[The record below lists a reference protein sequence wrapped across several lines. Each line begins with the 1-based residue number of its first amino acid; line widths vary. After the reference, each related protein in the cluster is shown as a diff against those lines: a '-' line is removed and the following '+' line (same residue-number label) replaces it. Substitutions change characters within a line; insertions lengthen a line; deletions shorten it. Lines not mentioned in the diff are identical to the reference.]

1 MVFLC
6 EILQVDKFEGPDWKY
21 DYSFFIILLKNTNI
35 MHFWSKIPKPG
46 CIFGPKLKHFCFSCK
61 ILQLDKFEAIDFKYD
76 NIVF

>member
-1 MVFLC
+1 MLFLC

-21 DYSFFIILLKNTNI
+21 EDSFFIILPKKTNI
-35 MHFWSKIPKPG
+35 THFWSKIPKPG
-46 CIFGPKLKHFCFSCK
+46 IFGPKLKHFFFSCE